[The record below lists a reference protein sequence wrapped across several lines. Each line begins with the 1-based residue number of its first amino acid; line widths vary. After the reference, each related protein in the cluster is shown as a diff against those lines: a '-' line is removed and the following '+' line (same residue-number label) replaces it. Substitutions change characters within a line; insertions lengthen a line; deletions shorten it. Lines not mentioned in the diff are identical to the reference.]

1 MMVSSNQFL
10 NILLLVI
17 GYFMFVTYHAFLMDI
32 AVAFLMVI
40 SLAKLEMFFYDRFHN
55 KYVSSTL
62 VTIVF
67 SFFLILPIL
76 YFIFEVAGVL
86 GHISME
92 NIHLTI
98 EKAKSVLSYLPQFM
112 QQKVESYI
120 SMDNIESS
128 YKTIMLYA
136 GKLTASSAIFLKDT
150 ILIVIF
156 FFFTNLYAREFATF
170 VLNIIPLEDRKAK
183 MLFDETSEVMNLVF
197 YSVSLT
203 AILEGLLFGFIVY
216 VYGFSPLFW
225 IIMYAFASLIPIV
238 GGAIMWVPLSLYLY
252 AKGDTTGAWGIAIY
266 SIVVISVI
274 ADTFIKPLIIEKLK
288 GLLNTTIELNSLLI
302 FFSIIAGLGSFG
314 FWGMLI
320 GPAITT
326 LFLSILKFYKKAT

>member
-1 MMVSSNQFL
+1 MVTSNQFL

-17 GYFMFVTYHAFLMDI
+17 GYFMFVTYNSFLMDI
-32 AVAFLMVI
+32 AIAFLMVI
-40 SLAKLEMFFYDRFHN
+40 SLAKLEMFFFDRFKN

-62 VTIVF
+62 VTLIF

-86 GHISME
+86 GNISME
-92 NIHLTI
+92 TI
-98 EKAKSVLSYLPQFM
+98 QTTTEKAKVVLTYLPEFVQDKIASF
-112 QQKVESYI
+112 I
-120 SMDNIESS
+120 SINNIESS
-128 YKTIMLYA
+128 YNTIMLYA

-150 ILIVIF
+150 ILIIIF
-156 FFFTNLYAREFATF
+156 FFFTNLYAREFLSF
-170 VLNIIPLEDRKAK
+170 VQNIIPLEERQSR
-183 MLFDETSEVMNLVF
+183 MLFDETSQVMNLVF

-216 VYGFSPLFW
+216 MYGFSPLFW

-238 GGAIMWVPLSLYLY
+238 GGAIMWVPLTLYLY
-252 AKGDTTGAWGIAIY
+252 AKGDTTGAFGIAIY
-266 SIVVISVI
+266 SIVVISII

-288 GLLNTTIELNSLLI
+288 GLLNTTVELNSLLI